1 VSRREVNQSGK
12 DGLYEA
18 FFQRL
23 LDDLRKS
30 VGFANTRANGKHN
43 WRTFGS
49 GTKGFTY
56 AAVFPAGGR
65 IRAEIYIDHG
75 NREQNVASF
84 EALRGDESAA
94 EKEFGEPL
102 MWEQL
107 KGRRACRIAVYRQGS
122 IEDQDLLEE
131 YRRWMVDRLL
141 RFKSVFGKRIG

>member
-1 VSRREVNQSGK
+1 VSRGEANQSGK

-23 LDDLRKS
+23 LDDLRKNA
-30 VGFANTRANGKHN
+30 GFANARANGKHN

-65 IRAEIYIDHG
+65 IRAEIYIDRG
-75 NREQNVASF
+75 NREQNLASL
-84 EALRGDESAA
+84 EALRMGESAV
-94 EKEFGEPL
+94 EHEFGEPL
-102 MWEQL
+102 MWEPL
-107 KGRRACRIAVYRQGS
+107 KGRRACRIAAYRQGR
-122 IEDQDLLEE
+122 IEDSELLEE
-131 YRRWMVDRLL
+131 YHRWLVDRLL